1 MAKRQNVRRSL
12 ARTVHFAA
20 HQDGEMIQVS
30 LAARFV

>member
-1 MAKRQNVRRSL
+1 MAKRQNVRRQL

-20 HQDGEMIQVS
+20 RQDGMVILVS